1 MGGFE
6 IMGRNEFIERVNEL
20 MESAE
25 YPIEI
30 KDVSDIEDFL
40 NEEDNQTLEEYEEI
54 EKLYNDMMED
64 SGSEEE

>member
-6 IMGRNEFIERVNEL
+6 IMGRYEIIERVNEL
-20 MESAE
+20 MENAD

-40 NEEDNQTLEEYEEI
+40 NEEDNQTLEEYEEV
-54 EKLYNDMMED
+54 EKMYNDLMEGDD
-64 SGSEEE
+64 SDE